1 MPKSG
6 TTDLNADT
14 KPKFTMSNGDIL
26 WVNYETD
33 DQGQITG
40 DVTVIVDDTNQPGT
54 HYQPEDP
61 QVLGE
66 DGDYFVK
73 LLELS
78 VTDGNATVKVYQQSD
93 IEHYAQ
99 LVTAEYI
106 EVTGET
112 DGGEVFKEY
121 DRAEGKYLLR
131 RIHHRNEEDE
141 IEKQIEVEQ
150 EDDLIRI
157 KGNEKSGKIYMYSQD
172 VDPFD
177 LVEWKDGLVTTNQ
190 TEEEGPFQFDLK
202 KLWVCVDGTPE
213 ELYFVT
219 YTPPAEV

>member
-1 MPKSG
+1 
-6 TTDLNADT
+6 
-14 KPKFTMSNGDIL
+14 
-26 WVNYETD
+26 
-33 DQGQITG
+33 
-40 DVTVIVDDTNQPGT
+40 
-54 HYQPEDP
+54 
-61 QVLGE
+61 
-66 DGDYFVK
+66 
-73 LLELS
+73 
-78 VTDGNATVKVYQQSD
+78 VTDGTATVKVYQQSD

-131 RIHHRNEEDE
+131 RIHHRNAEDE

-157 KGNEKSGKIYMYSQD
+157 KGNEKGGKIYMYSQD
-172 VDPFD
+172 IDPFD
-177 LVEWKDGLVTTNQ
+177 LLEWKDGLVVTDQN
-190 TEEEGPFQFDLK
+190 EEEFPFQFELK
-202 KLWVCVDGTPE
+202 KLMVCVDGTPE

-219 YTPPAEV
+219 YTPPDAE